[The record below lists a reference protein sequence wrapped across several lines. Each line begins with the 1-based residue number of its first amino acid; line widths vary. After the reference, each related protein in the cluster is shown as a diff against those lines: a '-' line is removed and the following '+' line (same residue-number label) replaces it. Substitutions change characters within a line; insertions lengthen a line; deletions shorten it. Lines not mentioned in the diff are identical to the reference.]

1 MVSGAKSCRLSCNP
15 RAGTTEMPS
24 LRQCSASKG
33 SYSYWMHPTGC
44 QAPIAPTGAPAG
56 KDPGP
61 GARTA
66 APQYRLHLDCR
77 YQFTILWL
85 DLALGSQRPVTLFS
99 AWRHRRPIPSA
110 GPTTFDKCQRPH
122 GRRIPPGPPSGSAVG
137 ICRRGMPSDSP
148 RSGSFA
154 RRPEPQEMTASSV
167 NPNVFKGRL
176 RDWLSEFSYPHP
188 SSSSRRSYSAIMF
201 GNIEEKEA
209 QHHTEGGMGAVGDQL
224 EYSDGIDNVSKDLP
238 EEGALAVRRMTP
250 TEKAEALAMAQVV
263 DSGVS
268 YRSLRGMTLLAIM
281 FSCLICGTDVA
292 IDANGA

>member
-1 MVSGAKSCRLSCNP
+1 
-15 RAGTTEMPS
+15 MPE
-24 LRQCSASKG
+24 
-33 SYSYWMHPTGC
+33 
-44 QAPIAPTGAPAG
+44 
-56 KDPGP
+56 
-61 GARTA
+61 A
-66 APQYRLHLDCR
+66 A
-77 YQFTILWL
+77 W
-85 DLALGSQRPVTLFS
+85 S
-99 AWRHRRPIPSA
+99 
-110 GPTTFDKCQRPH
+110 PH
-122 GRRIPPGPPSGSAVG
+122 PPGTAVG
-137 ICRRGMPSDSP
+137 ICRRDLPSRDAVGFASFWVVCKAP
-148 RSGSFA
+148 RAAGND
-154 RRPEPQEMTASSV
+154 PKGPASSV